1 MTPKQTPYA
10 PPGSHP
16 PGSPAENHLQ
26 PLAAFPDGERCEGH
40 GHPGPRDGSVRRRV
54 VAAPAVAGGQCHPA
68 TSGASVEVADVRPPG
83 HGESDAGGDEVHR
96 ADRRARLRQRRPVR
110 SAIRRGQHG
119 AGADGPADPAVPAS
133 PCRRIAGPA
142 RRPRTWQ
149 HADHPDLCGL
159 RPAWTRSQVTAV
171 LFTQCE
177 ISRAFPR
184 GCGLGVSSLAVLPPG
199 SCLRA
204 W

>member
-68 TSGASVEVADVRPPG
+68 TSGASVEVADVTAGPRRIRCRGRRSAPSGSAGTAQAAPPSALRHQAWPARRRCRWPSRPGSPG
-83 HGESDAGGDEVHR
+83 QSVP
-96 ADRRARLRQRRPVR
+96 ADRRTSP
-110 SAIRRGQHG
+110 SAAHL
-119 AGADGPADPAVPAS
+119 A
-133 PCRRIAGPA
+133 
-142 RRPRTWQ
+142 